1 MKGLHRWLKK
11 AGLEYWRI
19 PDSNAPTI
27 DPPSVVVLQAVLFR
41 KKKRSGQVTE
51 KLVFY
56 SYVTNIKLSEDYLVT
71 LFGSRWGIETG
82 YSVVGKFQAFTTSE
96 ETSMR
101 IWLMGLAYLMVGLWL
116 YLNLLLN
123 CYSENLPEPGTLPPW
138 LRVYNTD
145 ELQLTIKKIIRRIQQ
160 LWRHLEV
167 F

>member
-1 MKGLHRWLKK
+1 M
-11 AGLEYWRI
+11 
-19 PDSNAPTI
+19 
-27 DPPSVVVLQAVLFR
+27 
-41 KKKRSGQVTE
+41 
-51 KLVFY
+51 
-56 SYVTNIKLSEDYLVT
+56 T

-82 YSVVGKFQAFTTSE
+82 YSVVDKFQAFTTSE

-101 IWLMGLAYLMVGLWL
+101 LWLMGLDYLMVGLWL

-123 CYSENLPEPGTLPPW
+123 RYSESLPEPGTLPPW

-145 ELQLTIKKIIRRIQQ
+145 KLQLTIKKIIRRIQR